1 MSDQVISIIAL
12 VMIFAIATFSS
23 VHLGVLALVAAFI
36 LGSTVVDES
45 TDDLFSGFPGDLFV
59 VLVGVTLLFGIAKSN
74 GTVDWLVNAAVK
86 AVRGRIAL
94 IPWVMFLVTAV
105 LTAVGAAAPAAVGIV
120 APIGLGF
127 AASYGISP
135 VLMGLFIANGASA
148 GGFSPIGVFG
158 SITNNVVER
167 NDLPGNPALLFTASF
182 LFNVG
187 LCVII
192 FLVFGGRQL
201 LGRIATSGASG
212 ANGGSGGSGTK
223 RGGGTG
229 GRNGT
234 AEAAGGT
241 GGATSLKTETETKT
255 APGTETKTAPAPAP
269 LRLDLPRALT
279 LLGLLSLV
287 AGALFFDLDVG
298 LMALTITVVLSLVSP
313 QSAKGAVDRCA
324 WSTVLLVCGIV
335 TYVSQMERIGTID
348 YLGERVA
355 DIQAPL
361 LGALLICLIGA
372 VVSAFAST
380 TGMLGA
386 LIPLAVPFLLTGQ
399 VGAVGLIT
407 ALAISASVVDASPFS
422 TSGALITANT
432 PTDQR
437 ELVFRRLMA
446 WGLGIA
452 VVGPLVTWCMFVV
465 PGSL

>member
-12 VMIFAIATFSS
+12 VLIFAVATFSA
-23 VHLGVLALVAAFI
+23 VHLGVLAIVAAFI
-36 LGSTVVDES
+36 VGSTVAEES
-45 TDDLFSGFPGDLFV
+45 SDDIFAGFPGDLFV

-74 GTVDWLVNAAVK
+74 GTVDWLIDAAVK
-86 AVRGRIAL
+86 AVRGRIAF

-105 LTAVGAAAPAAVGIV
+105 LTAVGAVTPAAVGIV

-127 AASYGISP
+127 AATYGISP

-167 NDLPGNPALLFTASF
+167 NDLPGDPALLFTASF

-187 LCVII
+187 LCVIV
-192 FLVFGGRQL
+192 FLLFGGRQL
-201 LGRIATSGASG
+201 LGRIAT
-212 ANGGSGGSGTK
+212 
-223 RGGGTG
+223 GTG
-229 GRNGT
+229 KEASDAADGT
-234 AEAAGGT
+234 TPPE
-241 GGATSLKTETETKT
+241 
-255 APGTETKTAPAPAP
+255 P

-298 LMALTITVVLSLVSP
+298 LMALTIAVVLSLVAP
-313 QSAKGAVDRCA
+313 KSAKGAVDRCA

-348 YLGERVA
+348 FLGERVA
-355 DIQAPL
+355 SIDAPL

-407 ALAISASVVDASPFS
+407 ALAISASIVDASPFS
-422 TSGALITANT
+422 TSGALVTANT
-432 PTDQR
+432 PADQR

-452 VVGPLVTWCMFVV
+452 LVGPLVTWCLFVV